1 MSSRSIRTFKFNH
14 NGLEEVKK
22 QPLGTDW
29 PVVYLL
35 TSSSEIYIG
44 ETSNARARMEQHLAN
59 PEREKLKEI
68 HILFDDRIGNN
79 NCGFGQKNRHQHI
92 CHPETPEVYDRKGI
106 HRPSRERRGMG
117 CIHHS
122 FRIKVYHH

>member
-1 MSSRSIRTFKFNH
+1 MNSRSIRTFKFNH
-14 NGLEEVKK
+14 NGLEEVKN

-35 TSSSEIYIG
+35 TNSSEIYIG

-68 HILFDDRIGNN
+68 HILFDDEFKDEYDLGDIDME
-79 NCGFGQKNRHQHI
+79 GFQ
-92 CHPETPEVYDRKGI
+92 DL
-106 HRPSRERRGMG
+106 
-117 CIHHS
+117 S
-122 FRIKVYHH
+122 FDDGTMF